1 MKVLLAELLA
11 PVRIV
16 VPLPSCWKRIVF
28 PPVMMLVR
36 VNVLVTRA
44 AVEGDSRCD
53 DAARRVTP
61 PEGSDIEDA
70 HRVVTHRDLDAIGN
84 GDDRSFVGHGEGGL
98 TGDSESHLIPVA
110 PGRSR
115 SRHQHGVI
123 RACSKTDGTGDIA
136 DKASVGDHH
145 PVVIAAGAHL
155 NVSRNNEAGARIE
168 DIERIVGVVGV
179 RTDDGAA
186 VRIGPRGEIG
196 RLVRAIGADK
206 KSLGIGLL

>member
-1 MKVLLAELLA
+1 MPLLKSILGATMLPAESL
-11 PVRIV
+11 
-16 VPLPSCWKRIVF
+16 
-28 PPVMMLVR
+28 
-36 VNVLVTRA
+36 
-44 AVEGDSRCD
+44 
-53 DAARRVTP
+53 P

-70 HRVVTHRDLDAIGN
+70 HRVVTHRDLNAIDTG

-98 TGDSESHLIPVA
+98 TGDSESHLIAVA
-110 PGRSR
+110 PRRSR

-145 PVVIAAGAHL
+145 PVVIAAEAHL
-155 NVSRNNEAGARIE
+155 NVSQNSEEGAGVE
-168 DIERIVGVVGV
+168 DIERIVGVGGGA
-179 RTDDGAA
+179 TDDGAA